1 MADIKQL
8 ESALVKADAAG
19 NADDAR
25 ALAAEIRRMRS
36 AAPEPTAK
44 ETTIGEDIAQGA
56 GNLVAGAVR
65 GAGSIGATILAPYD
79 MAKDALAGKG
89 LSLESNRQRRAD
101 MDAGLQSMGAQP
113 DSLLYKGGKLAG
125 EIAGTAGTGGV
136 LAKGAQAVGA
146 APSVVNALASSGFNL
161 GRPAAATIGGKVVDA
176 AIRIGTGAT
185 VGATSAGAVNP
196 SDAGTGAIIGGAL
209 PTVFGA
215 IGKAGQKIGQS
226 IRGGELSPE
235 VAALAK
241 RANDLGI
248 NIPADRLVDSKPLN
262 ALASSLN
269 YVPFSGR
276 AGVETKMQSQLNK
289 ALTRTFGQDSD
300 NVTGAL
306 RKAGDALGTKFDD
319 VLQNTTVKVDDEFLT
334 ALSGAEAKAASELGS
349 DGERIIRNQINEIL
363 AKAQKGE
370 IDGQAAYN
378 IKKTLD
384 RIGKRNSPEAFYAID
399 LKNDLMGALNRSLG
413 PTEAAAFKTTRQQ
426 YGNMMA
432 LEKLAK
438 NGVDGDISIGRLA
451 NLKNIGNNDLQEL
464 ADIAAQFLKTREAP
478 HGAAQRVGAAGL
490 ATYLGGPGAL
500 AAGVVGGRGTNML
513 LNSNAAKNF
522 VMPAKNLANS
532 APTNSLLGT
541 GFYRAAPLLG
551 GDR

>member
-1 MADIKQL
+1 MAGPWEKY
-8 ESALVKADAAG
+8 K
-19 NADDAR
+19 
-25 ALAAEIRRMRS
+25 
-36 AAPEPTAK
+36 APEESGPWAKYQAEEQNPTPK
-44 ETTIGEDIAQGA
+44 ETTIGQDIKQGA
-56 GNLVAGAVR
+56 GDLLAGAVR
-65 GAGSIGATILAPYD
+65 GAGSIGATILSPI
-79 MAKDALAGKG
+79 DAAARALNNGKPWSVNGYEIAGMD
-89 LSLESNRQRRAD
+89 RRAG
-101 MDAGLQSMGAQP
+101 MDAGLKTMGADT
-113 DSLLYKGGKLAG
+113 DSLLFKSGKLSG
-125 EIAGTAGTGGV
+125 EIAGTAGVGGV
-136 LAKGAQAVGA
+136 LAKGAQVVGA
-146 APSVVNALASSGFNL
+146 APAIVNALATSGMRA
-161 GRPAAATIGGKVVDA
+161 GTPGVAAAGSNLIQRAAAAAPNMLTRMAGGALTGGASAGLVNPNDA
-176 AIRIGTGAT
+176 LTGA
-185 VGATSAGAVNP
+185 A
-196 SDAGTGAIIGGAL
+196 IGGAL
-209 PTVFGA
+209 PPVLGAAGKVGQA
-215 IGKAGQKIGQS
+215 IGKS

-241 RANDLGI
+241 RANELGI

-262 ALASSLN
+262 AMASSLN

-334 ALSGAEAKAASELGS
+334 ALSSAEAKATSELGS
-349 DGERIIRNQINEIL
+349 DGGRIIRNQIDEIL

-451 NLKNIGNNDLQEL
+451 NLKNIGNSDLQEL

-490 ATYLGGPGAL
+490 ATYLGGPAAL
-500 AAGVVGGRGTNML
+500 AAGVVGGRGANML

-541 GFYRAAPLLG
+541 GFYRSAPVIGADL
-551 GDR
+551 